1 MATELD
7 RDIAQAIAL
16 LNETPEE
23 ALNFFNDLL
32 LQGHHQ
38 GLAFFYRG
46 IGLFLTRRYQ
56 SALRDF
62 DNAAPYLQA
71 SGLHRQ
77 RMTRGGDQL
86 NLEYSWDQLLL
97 YRASCLKG
105 LGDYPAFYQQ
115 RASYHWQ
122 AALQDLS
129 AAIHGD
135 PTSAQWLYER
145 AIVYHAQERNADAIR
160 DLTKAIALRPDFVA
174 ALTKRAAL
182 YAHQGDYA
190 TARRDYRQ
198 VLVYEPKSANI
209 QKKLAE
215 IEQLDPLHSLE
226 TPRVSLQAPTTARGI
241 GPIPF
246 EIYVSPQL
254 LRQQDNSLQ
263 GKSNG
268 YHTN

>member
-7 RDIAQAIAL
+7 RDVAQAIAL
-16 LNETPEE
+16 LNEAPEE

-32 LQGHHQ
+32 LQGHQQ

-62 DNAAPYLQA
+62 DNAAPYFQA
-71 SGLHRQ
+71 SGFHRQ

-86 NLEYSWDQLLL
+86 NLEFSWDQLLL
-97 YRASCLKG
+97 YRASCLKP

-115 RASYHWQ
+115 RATYHWQ

-129 AAIHGD
+129 AAIRGE
-135 PTSAQWLYER
+135 PTNAQWLYER

-160 DLTKAIALRPDFVA
+160 DLTKAIALRPDFVV
-174 ALTKRAAL
+174 ALTKRVAL
-182 YAHQGDYA
+182 YAQRGDYA
-190 TARRDYRQ
+190 TARRDYHQ
-198 VLVYEPKSANI
+198 VLAYEPEAANI
-209 QKKLAE
+209 QKRLAD
-215 IEQLDPLHSLE
+215 IEQLDPHHSLE
-226 TPRVSLQAPTTARGI
+226 TPRVISQTATTARGI

-254 LRQQDNSLQ
+254 LRQQNNALQ
-263 GKSNG
+263 RKSNDR
-268 YHTN
+268 HRD